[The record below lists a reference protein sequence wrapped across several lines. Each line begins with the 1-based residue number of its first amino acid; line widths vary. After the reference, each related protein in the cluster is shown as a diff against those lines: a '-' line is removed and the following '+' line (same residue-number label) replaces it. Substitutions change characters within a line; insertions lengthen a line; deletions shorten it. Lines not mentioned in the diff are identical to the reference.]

1 MVAQHEVA
9 LAVAK
14 TQVAGTAVPVEAE
27 VVEAPG
33 VGEGPRRWM
42 GAVEGRVDRE
52 GLLGVADGDVQLGRP
67 LVTEAA
73 LLRLVPL
80 ATEAEV
86 FPGAPFVGTCEEAQT
101 GDGTPGQGRNAL
113 GSGARSRVPGTRMH
127 SKAYT

>member
-1 MVAQHEVA
+1 MPEAEEVRGLVAQHEVA

-52 GLLGVADGDVQLGRP
+52 GLL
-67 LVTEAA
+67 
-73 LLRLVPL
+73 
-80 ATEAEV
+80 
-86 FPGAPFVGTCEEAQT
+86 
-101 GDGTPGQGRNAL
+101 
-113 GSGARSRVPGTRMH
+113 
-127 SKAYT
+127 